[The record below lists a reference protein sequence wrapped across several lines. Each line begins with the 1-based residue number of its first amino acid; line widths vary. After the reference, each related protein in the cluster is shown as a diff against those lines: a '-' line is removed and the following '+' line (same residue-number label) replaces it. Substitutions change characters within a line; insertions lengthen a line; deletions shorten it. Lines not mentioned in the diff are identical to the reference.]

1 MSKAPDK
8 APAAAPAAAPPPAD
22 NPEAPGAPD
31 ILLQIAADRAERVKR
46 DGPAQGLTL
55 PLERTLPLVPF
66 APAEAPA
73 PPETPE
79 IPGASQAAALGPA
92 PSSHPGPA
100 PDTPPPS
107 DPILIA
113 EIKRR
118 SPSAGDIAPIPEPAA
133 LAERYKAAGFR
144 RLSVLT
150 EEARFQGSLAD
161 LIAVKTAHP
170 NLAVLRKDF
179 LLTPED
185 ITVSHRAGADA
196 VLLIAALLPAP
207 ALRTMYRSALEL
219 GLTPLVEVHS
229 PGDVAKVRPLSPPL
243 IGINSRCLR
252 RFIVDP
258 LIPLETRTH
267 IDWPCRI
274 IYESGITTTDDALFV
289 RGSGFHGFLVGQA
302 VAENPALAPALIAAW
317 NDAPQARRRYAPWNR
332 LYSPGRRLPLVK
344 ICGITTLTD
353 ARAAV
358 EAGADIL
365 GFVLAESPRKVA
377 PALIRRCA
385 HLPVLK
391 AGVVVLNSS
400 DLLPAPVAEL
410 LREGSLDLIQFHGDE
425 TPETLKLWP
434 GFKALSLKTEND
446 ARTLAAYPAPAVL
459 IDAFSPG
466 EHGGTGRTLN
476 PRLIAAAA
484 EHRRPWIAGGLNP
497 ENVRPI
503 VQQWNPGLVDVS
515 TGVTLNDG
523 TKRRKDHQ
531 KIRRFIAQA
540 KGAPPMTPAPPA
552 PAAPSVSKNRPSPAA
567 PPADKPGFFGPY
579 GGRYVAE
586 VLRRPLEH
594 LEDEFR
600 QALTDP
606 TFLAD
611 LDTFAREYT
620 GRPTPL
626 LHARNAGA
634 AVGGAEIYVKVEGL
648 ANTGAHKINNA
659 AGQALLAKRMGK
671 TRIIAETGAGQ
682 HGVATAAACARLK
695 LECIIYM
702 GEEDIR
708 RQQPNVYWM
717 ELFGAEVRPV
727 TTGSRTLK
735 DAVNAALRDWAASWE
750 STHYILGSALGPAPF
765 PDMVREF
772 QSVIGRET
780 RRQIIER
787 TGGDPHALV
796 ACVGGGSNAV
806 GFFEPYLHTPANQPI
821 LLGAEAGGRGPGAGN
836 NAVRMTAEARPGV
849 IQGYK
854 SRFLID
860 DEGQVQLTHSI
871 SAGLDYAG
879 IGPQLAH
886 LGETGRIRFVSVS
899 DGETLEA
906 LRFFAEHEGL
916 IFAMESA
923 HGAAAALTLARE
935 LGPGKTLVV
944 NMSGRGDKDI
954 FISAAALDGPNWR
967 AFLSSE
973 SRRESPN

>member
-8 APAAAPAAAPPPAD
+8 APGTGPAAPPD
-22 NPEAPGAPD
+22 TPEAPGAPD
-31 ILLQIAADRAERVKR
+31 ILLQLAADRAERVTR

-73 PPETPE
+73 PPETLE
-79 IPGASQAAALGPA
+79 IPWASEAPALAPGPA
-92 PSSHPGPA
+92 GHA
-100 PDTPPPS
+100 PDTPPLL

-133 LAERYKAAGFR
+133 LAERYEAAGFR

-170 NLAVLRKDF
+170 RLAVLRKDF

-185 ITVSHRAGADA
+185 ITISHRAGADA

-207 ALRTMYRSALEL
+207 ALRTMYRTALEL

-229 PGDVAKVRPLSPPL
+229 PGDVAKVRPLAPPL

-302 VAENPALAPALIAAW
+302 IAENPALAPALIAAW
-317 NDAPQARRRYAPWNR
+317 NDTPQARRRYAPWRR

-400 DLLPAPVAEL
+400 DLLPAPAAEL

-425 TPETLKLWP
+425 TPATLKLWP

-446 ARTLAAYPAPAVL
+446 GRTLAAYPAPAVL
-459 IDAFSPG
+459 IDAFSPS

-484 EHRRPWIAGGLNP
+484 EHRRPWIAGGLTP

-503 VQQWNPGLVDVS
+503 VRQWNPGLVDVS
-515 TGVTLNDG
+515 TGVTLDDG

-540 KGAPPMTPAPPA
+540 KGAPPMTP
-552 PAAPSVSKNRPSPAA
+552 A

-727 TTGSRTLK
+727 TSGSRTLK

-806 GFFEPYLHTPANQPI
+806 GFFEPYLHTPIDQPI

-935 LGPGKTLVV
+935 LGPDKTLVV

>member
-1 MSKAPDK
+1 MSKVPDNAPDN
-8 APAAAPAAAPPPAD
+8 APGTAPD
-22 NPEAPGAPD
+22 TPEAPGAPD

-73 PPETPE
+73 LPEIPE
-79 IPGASQAAALGPA
+79 IPGASEAAPGSAPPPPA
-92 PSSHPGPA
+92 PGPSRVPPGHPPL
-100 PDTPPPS
+100 S

-179 LLTPED
+179 LLSPED

-358 EAGADIL
+358 AAGADIL

-385 HLPVLK
+385 RLPVLK

-410 LREGSLDLIQFHGDE
+410 LREGSLDFIQFHGDE

-446 ARTLAAYPAPAVL
+446 ARTLAAYPVPAVL

-484 EHRRPWIAGGLNP
+484 EHRRPWIAGGLTP

-503 VQQWNPGLVDVS
+503 VRQWNPGLVDVS
-515 TGVTLNDG
+515 TGVTLDDG

-540 KGAPPMTPAPPA
+540 KGAP
-552 PAAPSVSKNRPSPAA
+552 
-567 PPADKPGFFGPY
+567 
-579 GGRYVAE
+579 
-586 VLRRPLEH
+586 
-594 LEDEFR
+594 
-600 QALTDP
+600 Q
-606 TFLAD
+606 
-611 LDTFAREYT
+611 
-620 GRPTPL
+620 
-626 LHARNAGA
+626 
-634 AVGGAEIYVKVEGL
+634 
-648 ANTGAHKINNA
+648 
-659 AGQALLAKRMGK
+659 
-671 TRIIAETGAGQ
+671 
-682 HGVATAAACARLK
+682 
-695 LECIIYM
+695 
-702 GEEDIR
+702 
-708 RQQPNVYWM
+708 
-717 ELFGAEVRPV
+717 
-727 TTGSRTLK
+727 
-735 DAVNAALRDWAASWE
+735 
-750 STHYILGSALGPAPF
+750 
-765 PDMVREF
+765 
-772 QSVIGRET
+772 
-780 RRQIIER
+780 
-787 TGGDPHALV
+787 
-796 ACVGGGSNAV
+796 
-806 GFFEPYLHTPANQPI
+806 
-821 LLGAEAGGRGPGAGN
+821 
-836 NAVRMTAEARPGV
+836 
-849 IQGYK
+849 
-854 SRFLID
+854 
-860 DEGQVQLTHSI
+860 
-871 SAGLDYAG
+871 
-879 IGPQLAH
+879 
-886 LGETGRIRFVSVS
+886 
-899 DGETLEA
+899 
-906 LRFFAEHEGL
+906 
-916 IFAMESA
+916 
-923 HGAAAALTLARE
+923 
-935 LGPGKTLVV
+935 
-944 NMSGRGDKDI
+944 
-954 FISAAALDGPNWR
+954 
-967 AFLSSE
+967 
-973 SRRESPN
+973 

>member
-1 MSKAPDK
+1 MSKAPNN
-8 APAAAPAAAPPPAD
+8 APAAHT
-22 NPEAPGAPD
+22 PGAPD

-73 PPETPE
+73 PPETPK
-79 IPGASQAAALGPA
+79 IPVASEAGPGPGPA
-92 PSSHPGPA
+92 GHPGHAPAPGPSRVPPGHPGP
-100 PDTPPPS
+100 PPGIPPLS

-185 ITVSHRAGADA
+185 ITISHRAGADA

-207 ALRTMYRSALEL
+207 ALRAMYRSALEL

-229 PGDVAKVRPLSPPL
+229 PDDVAKVRPLAPPL

-302 VAENPALAPALIAAW
+302 IAGNPALAPALIAAW
-317 NDAPQARRRYAPWNR
+317 NDTPQARRRYAPWNR

-344 ICGITTLTD
+344 ICGITSLTD

-358 EAGADIL
+358 AAGADIL

-385 HLPVLK
+385 HLPVIK

-446 ARTLAAYPAPAVL
+446 ARTLAAYPVPAVL

-540 KGAPPMTPAPPA
+540 KGAP
-552 PAAPSVSKNRPSPAA
+552 
-567 PPADKPGFFGPY
+567 
-579 GGRYVAE
+579 
-586 VLRRPLEH
+586 
-594 LEDEFR
+594 
-600 QALTDP
+600 Q
-606 TFLAD
+606 
-611 LDTFAREYT
+611 
-620 GRPTPL
+620 
-626 LHARNAGA
+626 
-634 AVGGAEIYVKVEGL
+634 
-648 ANTGAHKINNA
+648 
-659 AGQALLAKRMGK
+659 
-671 TRIIAETGAGQ
+671 
-682 HGVATAAACARLK
+682 
-695 LECIIYM
+695 
-702 GEEDIR
+702 
-708 RQQPNVYWM
+708 
-717 ELFGAEVRPV
+717 
-727 TTGSRTLK
+727 
-735 DAVNAALRDWAASWE
+735 
-750 STHYILGSALGPAPF
+750 
-765 PDMVREF
+765 
-772 QSVIGRET
+772 
-780 RRQIIER
+780 
-787 TGGDPHALV
+787 
-796 ACVGGGSNAV
+796 
-806 GFFEPYLHTPANQPI
+806 
-821 LLGAEAGGRGPGAGN
+821 
-836 NAVRMTAEARPGV
+836 
-849 IQGYK
+849 
-854 SRFLID
+854 
-860 DEGQVQLTHSI
+860 
-871 SAGLDYAG
+871 
-879 IGPQLAH
+879 
-886 LGETGRIRFVSVS
+886 
-899 DGETLEA
+899 
-906 LRFFAEHEGL
+906 
-916 IFAMESA
+916 
-923 HGAAAALTLARE
+923 
-935 LGPGKTLVV
+935 
-944 NMSGRGDKDI
+944 
-954 FISAAALDGPNWR
+954 
-967 AFLSSE
+967 
-973 SRRESPN
+973 